1 MDLTDKREGPTE
13 NIKLKDRREGQEN
26 ENGSNI
32 HKKFQRSKF
41 SLKLLFCCSPK
52 SDSSQDS
59 EGESGDSRVLSQAE
73 MAYIAIQV
81 GDEDD
86 DDLGDGDGDGDED
99 GEDDDDGG
107 EEKDV
112 D

>member
-81 GDEDD
+81 GDEDGEGD
-86 DDLGDGDGDGDED
+86 HGLGDGDGDSDGGD
-99 GEDDDDGG
+99 GEK
-107 EEKDV
+107 KDV